1 MKYTSVV
8 DIGKMSETEMRKLQ
22 PGQWVYTDQ
31 DRPLWRGRF
40 WGVKPSGT
48 VVVAWAGNAKQQNS
62 YWEYQHSLRRY
73 AQNY

>member
-1 MKYTSVV
+1 MKYSKVV
-8 DIGKMSETEMRKLQ
+8 NIGNMTEAEMRKLQ

-48 VVVAWAGNAKQQNS
+48 VVVAWQGNARQQS
-62 YWEYQHSLRRY
+62 KYWEYQSTLNKY
-73 AQNY
+73 AKA